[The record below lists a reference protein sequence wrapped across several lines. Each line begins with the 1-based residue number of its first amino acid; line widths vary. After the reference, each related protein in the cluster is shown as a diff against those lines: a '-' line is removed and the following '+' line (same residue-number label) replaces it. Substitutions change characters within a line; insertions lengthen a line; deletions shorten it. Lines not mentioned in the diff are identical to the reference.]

1 MLITPDNT
9 WSGPAPG
16 SWCAALSLLEPSPP
30 TWLDARLVLHEPHEE
45 EDIASGNATQ
55 LTRGKERFHPQYL
68 CSNQNRPGKSIPMLR
83 FKAKQTMEAPKNGVP
98 ATQIVVSLDD
108 DPTFGSFQY
117 SYVSTNIFFLG
128 QGYLKFFVV
137 EALQKRY
144 YL

>member
-1 MLITPDNT
+1 M
-9 WSGPAPG
+9 
-16 SWCAALSLLEPSPP
+16 
-30 TWLDARLVLHEPHEE
+30 
-45 EDIASGNATQ
+45 
-55 LTRGKERFHPQYL
+55 
-68 CSNQNRPGKSIPMLR
+68 
-83 FKAKQTMEAPKNGVP
+83 MEAPKNGVP

-128 QGYLKFFVV
+128 MGYLKIFVV